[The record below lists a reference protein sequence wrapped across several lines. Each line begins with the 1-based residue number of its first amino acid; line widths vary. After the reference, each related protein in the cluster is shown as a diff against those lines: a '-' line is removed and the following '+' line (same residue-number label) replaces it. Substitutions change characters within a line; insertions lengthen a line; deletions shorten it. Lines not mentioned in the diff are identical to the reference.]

1 MTETEAKKLLL
12 QAIDLYQQGE
22 LDKVIDIL
30 CKIQRED
37 SPELYA
43 KAQFILGSAL
53 GERGDTEGEII
64 AYRNVT
70 HEDSPEYYA
79 IAQFY
84 LGATLGELGNTE
96 GALTAYR
103 NVTRKDSSEHYAMA
117 QFNLGTML
125 GMQGDLKGA
134 FATWRNITREDSS
147 EQYAKAQL
155 NLGVVLGK
163 QGDREGEFFAYHNIT
178 REDSPENY
186 AKAQIN
192 IGIALGEQGDLK
204 GAIAA
209 YSKILRKDSKSLY
222 AKAQFNI
229 GILLE
234 KQGDIEK
241 AIATWKNVRR
251 EDLGILHEYNYYET
265 ESCLKPL
272 SHKNLTVS
280 LLKIRQTVATLIR
293 NLLVKKDSQNTK
305 KPKVAHYSSPEATY
319 AILAKNS
326 LLRLTSAKGVNDP
339 SEGLVLYQYIYNYC
353 KLKINTQPLILS
365 TDTSNQSTSVFIGC
379 FTFNH
384 DSLNQFRLYGKEEGR
399 EASGISV
406 VIDQRFFSDENL
418 FGIMSASVNSPIKE
432 NLADL
437 DKKFVS
443 DKKHKLSKQQK
454 NKSLEN
460 LPLYR
465 CLYLDPNSGYLSIA
479 QRDKA
484 TFFAET
490 WYEDKTAD
498 YKTICEQAEKDW
510 DSYFEEISKLIKIIK
525 NEFTQLADAVAEI
538 LKESPG
544 NDVLDT
550 LVFVLQPLR
559 YLVKHTAFQEEQE
572 CRMIYITSLE
582 DTRIK
587 SEWDNKRMYLEY
599 AAPVKDALDKIYLSP
614 GAQPHEDFFK
624 KELPHLAKTGKIRH
638 SQNPFRNK

>member
-209 YSKILRKDSKSLY
+209 YSKILRKDSKRLY

-510 DSYFEEISKLIKIIK
+510 NSYFEEISKLTNIIK

-550 LVFVLQPLR
+550 LVFILQPLR
-559 YLVKHTAFQEEQE
+559 YLVKHAAFQEEQE
-572 CRMIYITSLE
+572 CRMLYITSLE

-599 AAPVKDALDKIYLSP
+599 ATPVKEALDKIYLSP

-624 KELPHLAKTGKIRH
+624 KELPDLAKEGKIRH
-638 SQNPFRNK
+638 SRNPFRNK

>member
-1 MTETEAKKLLL
+1 M
-12 QAIDLYQQGE
+12 
-22 LDKVIDIL
+22 
-30 CKIQRED
+30 
-37 SPELYA
+37 
-43 KAQFILGSAL
+43 
-53 GERGDTEGEII
+53 
-64 AYRNVT
+64 
-70 HEDSPEYYA
+70 
-79 IAQFY
+79 
-84 LGATLGELGNTE
+84 
-96 GALTAYR
+96 
-103 NVTRKDSSEHYAMA
+103 
-117 QFNLGTML
+117 
-125 GMQGDLKGA
+125 
-134 FATWRNITREDSS
+134 
-147 EQYAKAQL
+147 
-155 NLGVVLGK
+155 
-163 QGDREGEFFAYHNIT
+163 
-178 REDSPENY
+178 
-186 AKAQIN
+186 
-192 IGIALGEQGDLK
+192 
-204 GAIAA
+204 
-209 YSKILRKDSKSLY
+209 
-222 AKAQFNI
+222 
-229 GILLE
+229 
-234 KQGDIEK
+234 
-241 AIATWKNVRR
+241 
-251 EDLGILHEYNYYET
+251 
-265 ESCLKPL
+265 
-272 SHKNLTVS
+272 
-280 LLKIRQTVATLIR
+280 
-293 NLLVKKDSQNTK
+293 VKKDSQNTK

-510 DSYFEEISKLIKIIK
+510 NSYFEEISKLTKIIK

-550 LVFVLQPLR
+550 LVFILQPLR
-559 YLVKHTAFQEEQE
+559 YLVKHAAFQEEQE
-572 CRMIYITSLE
+572 CRMLYITSLE

-599 AAPVKDALDKIYLSP
+599 ATPVKEALDKIYLSP

-624 KELPHLAKTGKIRH
+624 KELPDLAKEGKIRH
-638 SQNPFRNK
+638 SRNPFRNK